1 MPEILKKSKTPKILI
16 TGFILLVALVCFSGG
31 LYLGLYFNYS
41 SADKASFLEVI
52 SEFSQ
57 RDKTVNYSLF
67 EKVWQ
72 EVKTKFVKQPVDEK
86 KLFYGA
92 LTGLVA
98 SLGDPYS
105 NFLDPELT
113 QVFKSEISG
122 SFEGIGAEIGIK
134 NDKLMIIAPLPE
146 SPAEKAG
153 LKAMDQILQIDGQDT
168 SNMALDYAT
177 SLIRGKKGTEVK
189 LLILSEGEKEA
200 REVIIKR
207 DEINVVSVRH
217 SVKNAGENDAVKLGY
232 IELLTFGD
240 DTETAFKKTANDLLG
255 QGIKGIILDLRNN
268 SGGYLDSAIA
278 VASQFIEKGAVVRE
292 EFSDKTR
299 KTYEA
304 VGGAPLA
311 DYPVVVMI
319 NEGTASAAE
328 IVAGAL
334 HDYGQASLVGEKSFG
349 KGSVQEYQELSDG
362 SSLKITTAKWFTP
375 KGVSINEQGIEP
387 DVKVA
392 LTADDFNNNK
402 DPQLDQAIEVI
413 LQKIG
418 K

>member
-1 MPEILKKSKTPKILI
+1 MA
-16 TGFILLVALVCFSGG
+16 GFVTLVALVCFSGG
-31 LYLGLYFNYS
+31 LYLGLFHNYS
-41 SADKASFLEVI
+41 SADKGSFLEFI
-52 SEFSQ
+52 SEFSRQ
-57 RDKTVNYSLF
+57 NKTVNYSLF
-67 EKVWQ
+67 ENVWE

-98 SLGDPYS
+98 SLGDPYT

-113 QVFKSEISG
+113 KVFKSEISG

-134 NDKLMIIAPLPE
+134 NDKLMIIAPLPD

-153 LKAMDQILQIDGQDT
+153 LKPMDQILQIDGLET

-189 LLILSEGEKEA
+189 LLILSQGDKEA
-200 REVIIKR
+200 REVPLIR
-207 DEINVVSVRH
+207 DEINVESVRH
-217 SVKNAGENDAVKLGY
+217 SIKNVGENSLIKLGY
-232 IELLTFGD
+232 IEILTFSD
-240 DTETAFKKTANDLLG
+240 DTETVFKKTTNNLLS

-268 SGGYLDSAIA
+268 SGGYLDSAVA
-278 VASQFIEKGAVVRE
+278 VASQFIDQGAIVIE
-292 EFSDKTR
+292 EFFDQTK

-304 VGGAPLA
+304 KGGAPLA

-319 NEGTASAAE
+319 NGGTASAAE

-334 HDYGQASLVGEKSFG
+334 KDYEKAVLVGEASFG
-349 KGSVQEYQELSDG
+349 KGSVQEYEELTDG

-375 KGVSINEQGIEP
+375 KGISINDQGLSP
-387 DVKVA
+387 DYSVT
-392 LTADDFNNNK
+392 LSPDDFNNNK
-402 DPQLDQAIEVI
+402 DPQFDKAVEVI
-413 LQKIG
+413 LQKIIN
-418 K
+418 